1 MLLTGRT
8 VEALVAALRRKD
20 KSATVFAIE
29 AKGSWAGQD
38 RIVVD
43 GRPARVREA
52 RCALRLREVLH
63 EARGDDD
70 LVILT
75 DLDAKAFGRE
85 NLAKV
90 ALRRIEP
97 VQPWPVVRTLFG
109 VASIDPALVRHGWM
123 AEFLLQAP
131 PADRNVAGGTLDLET
146 AWGIVLGGFGL
157 RSARPTEEE
166 FLDAA
171 SRPAFRQAFQALPVE
186 GRAELTR
193 VIQESLDRF
202 GVTLLAVV
210 ERGLGDQ
217 VLAAGLVAQCLWESS
232 DPVAL
237 QARGAFAERFG
248 VRGLDHAVASR
259 WSGCVRKVMSGKDAA
274 GLASRVRTQSDS
286 LLTADLGAGELAHVS
301 DELPSG
307 LAQRIRRVAA
317 CVERAICE
325 TPSGQH
331 LAELRDA
338 VRLVR
343 KHAMSAAHG
352 EADRAEMAARL
363 VGWLAESRQDPET
376 LEAAVRRYADED
388 CWVDRARVG
397 LRGGE
402 SVPEARRAYQSL
414 LQRVAAKRA
423 KLNAWVAA
431 RAMATSLPE
440 GALIGVEHVLDKV
453 VAPLAAARP
462 IALIVMDGMSHAV
475 ALELIGSL
483 EDLAWARYRPKSPS
497 AAPLVLSTVPTVT
510 EFARTSLLCGA
521 LKAGGQAEE
530 REGLA
535 AFLRA
540 KGLGGSAAPLLFHKD
555 RLDEDSSRVEEELQ
569 SKAKVVA
576 CVINAIDAQLDG
588 SDQLRTQWSVRGI
601 PVFNRLVRACEA
613 SGRAIV
619 LVSDHGHLV
628 DESTEQL
635 SGHGA
640 GDLRPSSR
648 WRGIDG
654 SVRPG
659 ELEARG
665 PRVVVRGGACVVAA
679 DERVRYG
686 ARHAGYHGGVTVQEL
701 ACPLHVLVHTGS
713 DEGLSDWVPLE
724 SSVPRWWRFDEELG
738 DAVPRTT
745 TAARPRARQ
754 RTEAVAETGLFGPV
768 AGSWLDA
775 LFGSEVYLAQRSN
788 AGRAQLSD
796 AQVRQMIDA
805 MLGHASGGAVPT
817 PTKITEQA
825 LASRLELSISDTRKR
840 VTLLRNLLNV
850 DGYEVLSQSDRDSL
864 ALDVD
869 LLKTQFAIGGQSS

>member
-29 AKGSWAGQD
+29 AKGSWSGQD

-52 RCALRLREVLH
+52 RCALRLREVFH
-63 EARGDDD
+63 EARGGED

-109 VASIDPALVRHGWM
+109 VASIDPALVRHAWM
-123 AEFLLQAP
+123 AERLLQAP
-131 PADRNVAGGTLDLET
+131 PADRNIAGGTLDLET
-146 AWGIVLGGFGL
+146 AWGIVLGCFGL
-157 RSARPTEEE
+157 PSARPTEEE
-166 FLDAA
+166 FLIAA
-171 SRPAFRQAFQALPVE
+171 SKPAFLLAFQQLPVE
-186 GRAELTR
+186 GRAELKR

-202 GVTLLAVV
+202 GVTVLAVV
-210 ERGLGDQ
+210 ERGFGDQ
-217 VLAAGLVAQCLWESS
+217 VLAAGLVAHCLWESE
-232 DPVAL
+232 DPGAL

-248 VRGLDHAVASR
+248 VRGLDRAIALRWSSCVQKLISGKADAVAP
-259 WSGCVRKVMSGKDAA
+259 
-274 GLASRVRTQSDS
+274 SRVRAQADS
-286 LLTADLGAGELAHVS
+286 LLATDLGAAELAYVS

-307 LAQRIRRVAA
+307 LSQRIGRVAG
-317 CVERAICE
+317 CVERALGW
-325 TPSGQH
+325 TSAGQE
-331 LAELRDA
+331 LADLRDA

-363 VGWLAESRQDPET
+363 VSWLAEPREDPRT
-376 LEAAVRRYADED
+376 LEAAIRRYADED

-397 LRGGE
+397 LRDGE

-414 LQRVAAKRA
+414 LQRVASERA
-423 KLNAWVAA
+423 KLNASVAV
-431 RAMATSLPE
+431 RAAVTSLPE
-440 GALIGVEHVLDKV
+440 GTLIGVEHVLDKV

-462 IALIVMDGMSHAV
+462 VALIVMDGMSHAV
-475 ALELIGSL
+475 ALELVGSL
-483 EDLAWARYRPKSPS
+483 EDLAWARYRPKSFS

-521 LKAGGQAEE
+521 LKAGAQGEE
-530 REGLA
+530 RQGLA

-555 RLDEDSSRVEEELQ
+555 RLDEDSSTVEEALQ
-569 SKAKVVA
+569 SNAKVVA

-588 SDQLRTQWSVRGI
+588 SDQLRAQWSVRGI
-601 PVFNRLVRACEA
+601 PVFSRLVRACEA

-628 DESTEQL
+628 DESTVQL

-640 GDLRPSSR
+640 GDLRPASR
-648 WRGIDG
+648 WRGTDG

-665 PRVVVRGGACVVAA
+665 PRVLVPGGACVVAA

-686 ARHAGYHGGVTVQEL
+686 GRHAGYHGGVTVQEL
-701 ACPLHVLVHTGS
+701 ACPLHLLVHTGS
-713 DEGLSDWVPLE
+713 DEGLTDWVPLDF
-724 SSVPRWWRFDEELG
+724 SVPRWWRFDLESG
-738 DAVPRTT
+738 DPAPRTNTVPR
-745 TAARPRARQ
+745 PRTRQ
-754 RTEAVAETGLFGPV
+754 RAEAVGETGLFVPV
-768 AGSWLDA
+768 SGSWLEG
-775 LFGSEVYLAQRSN
+775 LFASEVYKAQRSN

-796 AQVRQMIDA
+796 AQVKQIIDS
-805 MLGHASGGAVPT
+805 MLGQGQGGAAPA
-817 PTKITEQA
+817 KITEQA
-825 LASRLELSISDTRKR
+825 LASRLELSISDTRRR

-864 ALDVD
+864 ALDVE